1 MRREGECRA
10 TLSHIYPHYP
20 IYVHIIPHMALHS
33 LHMTGLAIPL
43 ARGLGISTLSHIC
56 PHYPT
61 YGLTYDRARHSVC
74 TRFRPL
80 AFTYGRII
88 PHMSTLSHIW
98 QGSPFRLHADD
109 GALFLPGVSVGGYFF
124 FFLVSVL
131 GAAAL
136 VCALLSL
143 AW

>member
-1 MRREGECRA
+1 VRREGECRA

-80 AFTYGRII
+80 HMVALSHICLHYPTYGRVR
-88 PHMSTLSHIW
+88 HSACTRTTARCFC
-98 QGSPFRLHADD
+98 QGSPWEDTFSFSWCRCW
-109 GALFLPGVSVGGYFF
+109 ALRRSFVRCCPWHGE
-124 FFLVSVL
+124 
-131 GAAAL
+131 
-136 VCALLSL
+136 
-143 AW
+143 